1 MQRKNDPNQ
10 EQARKRAEL
19 ILKVRSGLMTAK
31 DAATELGVSRKTYYK
46 WEQRALSA
54 MVNALSDRRSGRPS
68 QPVDG
73 KKEAMKQEINGLQ
86 KALLESEQ
94 RLYARDLLLDDD
106 PEMTELVRELLA
118 KKKEGE
124 TGESDEGDKA

>member
-10 EQARKRAEL
+10 EQARRRAEL
-19 ILKVRSGLMTAK
+19 ILKVRSGLITAK
-31 DAATELGVSRKTYYK
+31 DAASELGVSRKTYYK

-68 QPVDG
+68 RPVDG
-73 KKEAMKQEINGLQ
+73 QKEAMKQEIDGLQ

-124 TGESDEGDKA
+124 TGESDEGGKA